1 MPMRRPWSRVAPADG
16 LKRSST
22 SNKRLGSMP
31 SASTGTPTAIAPLS
45 RSTSRMNGY
54 VGDSTITTSPWRTN
68 VAMAS
73 ASPSPAPDTM
83 VIACGSYGQSPRN
96 SSSSIGRIVGP
107 VYEFTNARRLPSRA
121 KYGRIGGRSVL
132 SGVPRDRSMTGA
144 WTAAKPR
151 VWPDARLSNPDVL
164 APDVREADAPVF
176 RPDFRP

>member
-1 MPMRRPWSRVAPADG
+1 
-16 LKRSST
+16 
-22 SNKRLGSMP
+22 MP

-107 VYEFTNARRLPSRA
+107 VYEFTNARRLLPDQIWA
-121 KYGRIGGRSVL
+121 DGRQKRIVRSSAGQVDDR
-132 SGVPRDRSMTGA
+132 GVDDGEASHLAGCTPVD
-144 WTAAKPR
+144 
-151 VWPDARLSNPDVL
+151 PDAL